1 MTKTRIGCKIIY
13 RLERRKTKN
22 YKAGSFMCRCKK
34 KKAPVTVVEAIPVQ
48 EPKDYVV
55 NCPKCGAAL
64 KIKDGGSFAYMCPVC
79 NTLLR
84 VKTGV
89 KYIKDVDTGDKSMHV
104 AITATAAAYIADL
117 GAQGKSVHLE
127 SLIAQQIAGGY
138 SPTDSYVVDLGAYP

>member
-1 MTKTRIGCKIIY
+1 MKARKCK
-13 RLERRKTKN
+13 
-22 YKAGSFMCRCKK
+22 CKK
-34 KKAPVTVVEAIPVQ
+34 EKPVVMTAIPVQ
-48 EPKDYVV
+48 EPKEFMV
-55 NCPKCGAAL
+55 NCSKCGSAL

-117 GAQGKSVHLE
+117 GAQGKSVNLE

-138 SPTDSYVVDLGAYP
+138 SPTESYVVDLGANGLVVKKA